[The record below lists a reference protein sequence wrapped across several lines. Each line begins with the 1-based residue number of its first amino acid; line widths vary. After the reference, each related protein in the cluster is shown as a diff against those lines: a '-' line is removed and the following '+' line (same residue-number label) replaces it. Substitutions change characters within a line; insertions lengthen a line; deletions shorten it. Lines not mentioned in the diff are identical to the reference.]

1 MLTTAIDPGQ
11 IGLEIPARVEF
22 VSFVRVVVAA
32 AAELEPDLDSE
43 RVEDLKVA
51 VSEAATNAIE
61 AHGLSGSSDRIGIR
75 IDLDDAEMSVEV
87 HDHGVGFDP
96 DKLPAMPAPDSPE
109 RLSHEAGLGVQLMS
123 RLVDE
128 VDISSSAEGT
138 VVRLVLRIA
147 EPLVP

>member
-1 MLTTAIDPGQ
+1 MTVPGQ

-32 AAELEPDLDSE
+32 AAELEADLDPD

-61 AHGLSGSSDRIGIR
+61 AHGLSGSVDRIR
-75 IDLDDAEMSVEV
+75 IVIEVSESQMSVEIR
-87 HDHGVGFDP
+87 DRGVGFDP
-96 DKLPAMPAPDSPE
+96 DTLPEMPAPDSPE
-109 RLSHEAGLGVQLMS
+109 RLAHEAGLGVQLMS

-128 VDISSSAEGT
+128 IAIRPSHEGT
-138 VVRLVLRIA
+138 VVRLVLHTSKRRA
-147 EPLVP
+147 R